1 MSLAI
6 MILFFVLSTILGQ
19 IVCQEVYPPTST
31 YASVTAANQALQCS
45 FTVANQPY
53 GNGLY
58 TAKVSSIYHQGNGE
72 ENVFSAFD
80 GNDNTF
86 YTEYTNNYLSRNAQN
101 NWAYSGGVS
110 TTYDG
115 VNHVLGEWLQ
125 LTLPNP
131 ILLTSFFMVT
141 RPRSERIPASGHV
154 LGSNDGGN
162 TLSLIETF
170 VSPDHSASKLIPIS
184 ASVEYSTYR
193 VVVTSVAGDL
203 WFSVAAFRL
212 NVPPPTS
219 TPSSNPSAA
228 PSKVITI
235 PPSSHSTL
243 STGPS
248 IETTYLRTSAPSYSP
263 STQNMG
269 E

>member
-1 MSLAI
+1 MSQAI
-6 MILFFVLSTILGQ
+6 MILFFVLSSILGH
-19 IVCQEVYPPTST
+19 IVCLVYPPTTT

-58 TAKVSSIYHQGNGE
+58 TAKVSSIYHRGNGE
-72 ENVFSAFD
+72 ENLLNAFD
-80 GNDNTF
+80 GNDHTF
-86 YTEYTNNYLSRNAQN
+86 YSAFDYNYRTRNAQN
-101 NWAYSGGVS
+101 NYGYTGDVS

-131 ILLTSFFMVT
+131 ILLTSFFMVC
-141 RPRSERIPASGHV
+141 REGVFIDRIPSTGHV

-170 VSPDHSASKLIPIS
+170 NSPDVAASKVIPIS

-193 VVVTSVAGDL
+193 VVFTSLANERWL
-203 WFSVAAFRL
+203 SLATFQL

-228 PSKVITI
+228 PSTI
-235 PPSSHSTL
+235 HPSSYSTL

-248 IETTYLRTSAPSYSP
+248 IETTYLRTPSYSP
-263 STQNMG
+263 STYNMG